1 MRAFN
6 DSYFETSDRPVKLRL
21 CDHPSCGEKG
31 DYRAPKSR
39 DQLND
44 YYFFC
49 LSHVRAYNQAWD
61 YFSGLSPDE
70 VEAYTR
76 DATVWERPSW
86 PLGQWGL
93 AERALRDKAMRD
105 IFGDNSK
112 QEQAQSAPPMP
123 LAEREALMV
132 LELQPPVDFAAI
144 KTQYRVLVK
153 KHHPDLHANK
163 NNGGDRSNEEK
174 FKNISQ
180 AFALLRKIYE
190 SEES

>member
-1 MRAFN
+1 MRVFN
-6 DSYFETSDRPVKLRL
+6 DTYFETSDRPVKLRL

-39 DQLND
+39 DHLND

-61 YFSGLSPDE
+61 YFSGLSPDQ

-86 PLGQWGL
+86 PLGQWGV
-93 AERALRDKAMRD
+93 AERALRDKALHY
-105 IFGDNSK
+105 IFGDNIK
-112 QEQAQSAPPMP
+112 QETEHPAPPMP
-123 LAEREALMV
+123 LAERDALTV
-132 LELQPPVDFAAI
+132 LELQPPVTFAAI
-144 KTQYRVLVK
+144 KAQYRVLVK

-163 NNGGDRSNEEK
+163 NNGADRENEEK

-190 SEES
+190 GGEE